1 MSIII
6 FKVWKSF
13 WFFYSNLGF
22 PSLILGSTTNG
33 KEITRTTNSF
43 PIKFCTST
51 NQCQSPCLVSENHGT
66 HPNLSPDYQSKG
78 SYIPPDTG
86 LFFLPFKQMLLGL
99 CLISINVGSTLP
111 PARQSVEL
119 ENPKLK
125 QREKLFLK
133 YYSYL
138 RSPAFSQGSKF
149 TLQKFLHAEA
159 RRKQKSRNWV
169 IPVKISKFPSKLSGL
184 NLDLLSAAVFHTKRL
199 Q

>member
-1 MSIII
+1 MSKSL
-6 FKVWKSF
+6 FGVWKS
-13 WFFYSNLGF
+13 WHSPQLKHWL
-22 PSLILGSTTNG
+22 SEQRKLH
-33 KEITRTTNSF
+33 
-43 PIKFCTST
+43 TSW
-51 NQCQSPCLVSENHGT
+51 HWA
-66 HPNLSPDYQSKG
+66 
-78 SYIPPDTG
+78 
-86 LFFLPFKQMLLGL
+86 FFLPFKQMLLGL

-119 ENPKLK
+119 ENPKVK